1 MITENLFSADHITAK
16 SSQLEQ
22 LQKLFPHCF
31 SKSGEFLIDKFQ
43 SEIVEQTDISR
54 EFYAMNWLGKSYA
67 KLLRN
72 LPPETLLAEDVEHNS
87 KPENQYSQNLL
98 IQGDNLEVLKHLKNA
113 YRNKIKMIYIDPPYN
128 TGSDGFVYQDNRK
141 FTSNELASLAG
152 ISSEEAERILAFTD
166 KGSNSH
172 SAWLTF
178 MYPRLYIA
186 RELLKEDGVI
196 FISIDDNEA
205 AQLKLLC
212 DEVFGSINYYG
223 TATWTATTK
232 AMNAGSAK
240 YKLQKSDEYIF
251 IYGKVS
257 MQEHPPFN
265 LEVKEEKN
273 YPFTSEDGY
282 KYREEEIQQRK
293 NTGIKKSDKMVF
305 PILGCYPREGNR
317 WTIGSSTA
325 KELEKS
331 GDVLLRNQT
340 IFRKIYKK
348 DENNESHYPL
358 WIDMSDTVGTSENG
372 KAVVLELLQKEH
384 GFETIK
390 PLDLIEKLIFH
401 CTDKNDLVLDF
412 FAGSGTTAH
421 ALMNLNLK
429 DNGNR
434 KFICVQLAEITKNNS
449 DAYLAGY
456 KNVFEI
462 TKDRIEKA
470 SAKIRQDFPN
480 TSGDFS
486 FKIFKTTENFK
497 EHLNDDLS
505 PAQEELF
512 AQTHLNDDEL
522 HTLLTTWRL
531 YDGDALTNA
540 VKQVDLGG
548 YIAYWANRSL
558 YLLHS
563 GLASSQIAVLI
574 GLLDDENAVDFDR
587 IVLFG
592 DNIESSKQREL
603 SENLAN
609 YQNRLSAKVDLVVRY

>member
-43 SEIVEQTDISR
+43 AEIAEQTDISR

-141 FTSNELASLAG
+141 FTADELANLAG

-470 SAKIRQDFPN
+470 SAKIRQDFPD

-531 YDGDALTNA
+531 YDGDALTNT

-548 YIAYWANRSL
+548 YVAYWANRSL